1 MTFSLP
7 PIETLTPSCYDE
19 VEFREGEYMK
29 VGYARISTDSQTHD
43 AQIAALKAAGC
54 ERIFTEVA
62 SGSRKDRP
70 VLAEV
75 MTYLRPNSDD
85 TLVVYK
91 LDRVARSL
99 PHLIEIMDHL
109 KANGIEF
116 QSVTEA
122 IDTTTPGGRLLFHVV
137 AAIAEFERDLI
148 RERTH
153 AGLKAA
159 REKGRVG
166 GRPRQMT
173 QEKIMAAKEL
183 LTNGTAVRDVAEAM
197 GVSVP
202 TLYRWL
208 PASAR

>member
-1 MTFSLP
+1 
-7 PIETLTPSCYDE
+7 
-19 VEFREGEYMK
+19 MK
-29 VGYARISTDSQTHD
+29 IGYARVSTDTQTHD
-43 AQIAALKAAGC
+43 AQVAALKAVGC

-62 SGSRKDRP
+62 SGARKDRP

-75 MTYLRPNSDD
+75 MAYLRPNSGD

-99 PHLIEIMDHL
+99 PHLIEIMGHL
-109 KANGIEF
+109 KSNGIEF

-122 IDTTTPGGRLLFHVV
+122 IDTNTPGGRLLFHVV
-137 AAIAEFERDLI
+137 ASIAEFERDLI
-148 RERTH
+148 RERTQ

-159 REKGRVG
+159 RAKGRVG

-173 QEKIMAAKEL
+173 DDKIK
-183 LTNGTAVRDVAEAM
+183 AVRDLIASGTAIKDAAVAV

-202 TLYRWL
+202 TLYRWI
-208 PASAR
+208 PASSR

>member
-1 MTFSLP
+1 
-7 PIETLTPSCYDE
+7 
-19 VEFREGEYMK
+19 
-29 VGYARISTDSQTHD
+29 
-43 AQIAALKAAGC
+43 
-54 ERIFTEVA
+54 
-62 SGSRKDRP
+62 
-70 VLAEV
+70 
-75 MTYLRPNSDD
+75 
-85 TLVVYK
+85 
-91 LDRVARSL
+91 
-99 PHLIEIMDHL
+99 MDHL

-122 IDTTTPGGRLLFHVV
+122 IDTNTPGGRLLFHVV

-148 RERTH
+148 RERTQ

-159 REKGRVG
+159 RQKGRVG

-173 QEKIMAAKEL
+173 QEKVMAAKEL

-208 PASAR
+208 PASVR

>member
-1 MTFSLP
+1 
-7 PIETLTPSCYDE
+7 
-19 VEFREGEYMK
+19 MK
-29 VGYARISTDSQTHD
+29 VGYARISTESQTHD

-54 ERIFTEVA
+54 VRIFTEVA
-62 SGSRKDRP
+62 SGARKDRP

-75 MTYLRPNSDD
+75 MAFLRPNSDD
-85 TLVVYK
+85 TLVVFK

-99 PHLIEIMDHL
+99 PHLIEIMDQL

-122 IDTTTPGGRLLFHVV
+122 IDTNTPGGRLLFHVV

-148 RERTH
+148 RERTQ

-173 QEKIMAAKEL
+173 QEKVMAAKEL
-183 LTNGTAVRDVAEAM
+183 LNNGSAVRDVAEAM

>member
-1 MTFSLP
+1 
-7 PIETLTPSCYDE
+7 
-19 VEFREGEYMK
+19 MK
-29 VGYARISTDSQTHD
+29 IGYARVSTDTQTHQ
-43 AQIAALKAAGC
+43 AQVMALQSAGC
-54 ERIFTEVA
+54 EKIFTETA
-62 SGSRKDRP
+62 SGVRRDRP
-70 VLAEV
+70 VFAEV
-75 MTYLRPNSDD
+75 MEYLRPNADD

-99 PHLIEIMDHL
+99 PHLIEIMDRL
-109 KANGIEF
+109 KTNGIEF

-122 IDTTTPGGRLLFHVV
+122 IDTNTPGGRLLFHVV

-148 RERTH
+148 SERTQ

-159 REKGRVG
+159 RAKGRVG

-173 QEKIMAAKEL
+173 DDKVNAVREL
-183 LTNGTAVRDVAEAM
+183 LASGTAVRDAAAAV

-208 PASAR
+208 PGASRSAQ

>member
-1 MTFSLP
+1 
-7 PIETLTPSCYDE
+7 
-19 VEFREGEYMK
+19 MK
-29 VGYARISTDSQTHD
+29 IGYARVSTDGQTFD
-43 AQIAALKAAGC
+43 AQIASLEAAGC
-54 ERIFTEVA
+54 EKIFTEVA
-62 SGSRKDRP
+62 SGAKRDRP
-70 VLAEV
+70 VLADV
-75 MTYLRPNSDD
+75 MEYLRPHAGD

-99 PHLIEIMDHL
+99 PHLIEIMEQL
-109 KANGIEF
+109 KTNGIEF

-122 IDTTTPGGRLLFHVV
+122 IDTNTPGGRLLFHVV

-148 RERTH
+148 RERTQ

-159 REKGRVG
+159 KAKGRVG

-173 QEKIMAAKEL
+173 DEKITAVREL
-183 LTNGTAVRDVAEAM
+183 LSSGTAVKDAAAAV

-208 PASAR
+208 PGSRR

>member
-1 MTFSLP
+1 MGFEK
-7 PIETLTPSCYDE
+7 ETPL
-19 VEFREGEYMK
+19 K
-29 VGYARISTDSQTHD
+29 IGYARISTETQTHD

-54 ERIFTEVA
+54 ERIFTETA
-62 SGSRKDRP
+62 SGAKKNRP
-70 VLAEV
+70 ILAEV
-75 MTYLRPNSDD
+75 LSFLRPSSDD

-99 PHLIEIMDHL
+99 PHLIEIMQQL

-122 IDTTTPGGRLLFHVV
+122 IDTNTPGGRLLFHVC
-137 AAIAEFERDLI
+137 ASIAEFERDLI
-148 RERTH
+148 RERTQ
-153 AGLKAA
+153 AGLEAA
-159 REKGRVG
+159 RAKGRVG

-173 QEKIMAAKEL
+173 NDKVNAVREL
-183 LTNGTAVRDVAEAM
+183 LASGTTVKDAAAAV

-208 PASAR
+208 PGSSRNAAAS